1 MKIYNHVLKKD
12 YYILDIFLISSKEIQ
27 MNAVE
32 KWYEV
37 IKSDNPDKFDE
48 ILAEDCVFYSPVVYT
63 PQRGRELTKMYLMA
77 AGGVFGGEDS
87 PKEILDETSPSKFKY
102 IKEIIGENSAVL
114 EFESEIDGIYVNG
127 IDLISWNEEN
137 KITEFKVIVRP
148 LQAVNKLHQQMQDM
162 LEKIKG

>member
-1 MKIYNHVLKKD
+1 MH
-12 YYILDIFLISSKEIQ
+12 
-27 MNAVE
+27 AVE

>member
-1 MKIYNHVLKKD
+1 MH
-12 YYILDIFLISSKEIQ
+12 
-27 MNAVE
+27 AVE

-37 IKSDNPDKFDE
+37 IKSDNPDKYDE
-48 ILAEDCVFYSPVVYT
+48 ILAEDCIFYSPVVYT

-137 KITEFKVIVRP
+137 KIIEFKVIVRP

-162 LEKIKG
+162 LQKMKG

>member
-1 MKIYNHVLKKD
+1 MK
-12 YYILDIFLISSKEIQ
+12 
-27 MNAVE
+27 MNAIE

-37 IKSDNPDKFDE
+37 IKSDNPDKYDE
-48 ILAEDCVFYSPVVYT
+48 VLAEDCVFYSPVVYT
-63 PQRGRELTKMYLMA
+63 PQRGREITKMYLMA

-87 PKEILDETSPSKFKY
+87 PKKILDEKSTSKFKY

-114 EFESEIDGIYVNG
+114 EFETEIDGIYVNG
-127 IDLISWNEEN
+127 IDLISWNDEN

-162 LEKIKG
+162 LERMKT

>member
-1 MKIYNHVLKKD
+1 MH
-12 YYILDIFLISSKEIQ
+12 
-27 MNAVE
+27 AVE

-37 IKSDNPDKFDE
+37 IKSDNPDKYDE

-87 PKEILDETSPSKFKY
+87 PKEILDETSPSKFRY

-162 LEKIKG
+162 LERMKA

>member
-1 MKIYNHVLKKD
+1 MH
-12 YYILDIFLISSKEIQ
+12 
-27 MNAVE
+27 AVE

-37 IKSDNPDKFDE
+37 IKSDNPDKYDE

-63 PQRGRELTKMYLMA
+63 PQKGRELTKMYLMA

-87 PKEILDETSPSKFKY
+87 PKEILDETSPSKFRY

-114 EFESEIDGIYVNG
+114 EFESEVDGIYVNG

-162 LEKIKG
+162 LEKMKG